1 MKDLLDGDWKE
12 DIISEFA
19 NKNTDSN
26 YRLSTSVNKTKMKV
40 KIGVILTRR
49 FLPTKIENF
58 AKIAD
63 QDLMNP
69 VIEMKALTEA
79 KIKKKQANIF
89 PNKYFRL
96 F

>member
-1 MKDLLDGDWKE
+1 MEGGYNFRICKQK
-12 DIISEFA
+12 
-19 NKNTDSN
+19 
-26 YRLSTSVNKTKMKV
+26 YRFKLSTVDECEQNENEGENRCNSYQEVLN
-40 KIGVILTRR
+40 
-49 FLPTKIENF
+49 LPTKIENF

-63 QDLMNP
+63 QDLKNP

>member
-1 MKDLLDGDWKE
+1 MEGGYNFRICKQKYQ
-12 DIISEFA
+12 F
-19 NKNTDSN
+19 K
-26 YRLSTSVNKTKMKV
+26 LSTVDECEQNENEGENRCNSYQEVLN
-40 KIGVILTRR
+40 
-49 FLPTKIENF
+49 LPTKIENF

>member
-1 MKDLLDGDWKE
+1 MEGGYNFRIDKQK
-12 DIISEFA
+12 
-19 NKNTDSN
+19 
-26 YRLSTSVNKTKMKV
+26 YRFKLSTVDECEQNENEGENRCNSYQEVLN
-40 KIGVILTRR
+40 
-49 FLPTKIENF
+49 LPTKIENF

>member
-1 MKDLLDGDWKE
+1 MCEQNENEGENRCHSYQEVL
-12 DIISEFA
+12 
-19 NKNTDSN
+19 N
-26 YRLSTSVNKTKMKV
+26 
-40 KIGVILTRR
+40 
-49 FLPTKIENF
+49 LPTRIENF

-69 VIEMKALTEA
+69 VIEMKPLTEA
-79 KIKKKQANIF
+79 KIKKKNQANIF

>member
-1 MKDLLDGDWKE
+1 MEGGYNFRIGKQK
-12 DIISEFA
+12 
-19 NKNTDSN
+19 
-26 YRLSTSVNKTKMKV
+26 YRFKLSTVDECEQNEIEGENRCNSYQEVLN
-40 KIGVILTRR
+40 
-49 FLPTKIENF
+49 LPTKIENF

-79 KIKKKQANIF
+79 KIKKKLANIF

>member
-1 MKDLLDGDWKE
+1 MCEQNENEGENRCYSYQEVL
-12 DIISEFA
+12 
-19 NKNTDSN
+19 N
-26 YRLSTSVNKTKMKV
+26 
-40 KIGVILTRR
+40 
-49 FLPTKIENF
+49 LPTRIENF

-63 QDLMNP
+63 QNLMNP
-69 VIEMKALTEA
+69 VIEMKPLTEA

>member
-1 MKDLLDGDWKE
+1 MEGGYNFRICKQK
-12 DIISEFA
+12 
-19 NKNTDSN
+19 
-26 YRLSTSVNKTKMKV
+26 YRFKLSTVDECEQNENEGENRCNSYQEVSN
-40 KIGVILTRR
+40 
-49 FLPTKIENF
+49 LPTKIENF

-63 QDLMNP
+63 QDLMNS

>member
-1 MKDLLDGDWKE
+1 MEGGYNFRIGKQK
-12 DIISEFA
+12 
-19 NKNTDSN
+19 
-26 YRLSTSVNKTKMKV
+26 YRFKLSTVDECEQNENEGENRCHSYQEVLN
-40 KIGVILTRR
+40 
-49 FLPTKIENF
+49 LPTKIENF

>member
-1 MKDLLDGDWKE
+1 MEGGYNFRICKQK
-12 DIISEFA
+12 
-19 NKNTDSN
+19 
-26 YRLSTSVNKTKMKV
+26 YRFKLSTVDECEQNENEGENRCNSYQEVLN
-40 KIGVILTRR
+40 L
-49 FLPTKIENF
+49 LTKIENF

-79 KIKKKQANIF
+79 KINKKQANIF